1 MATETH
7 DPILPQTETGTTMA
21 GVVREAWLA
30 TAELDEVVDSDT
42 RQSAFVLVLEAML
55 RDGELGTPVAS
66 VVEADTSDD
75 SYEIVEQDD
84 LYPTPDLRTD
94 AISFYLGI
102 RAEQVPLLCTVE
114 QAEPIIQVNPDRLL
128 TDRPTPIRRHRRA
141 AAGCSDCR
149 RIGHGDR
156 RCSTRGR
163 TALPSR

>member
-7 DPILPQTETGTTMA
+7 DPMLPQTETGTTMA

-66 VVEADTSDD
+66 VVEADTSDA

-84 LYPTPDLRTD
+84 LVSHPGT
-94 AISFYLGI
+94 S
-102 RAEQVPLLCTVE
+102 
-114 QAEPIIQVNPDRLL
+114 
-128 TDRPTPIRRHRRA
+128 HRRYFLL
-141 AAGCSDCR
+141 SRDQ
-149 RIGHGDR
+149 
-156 RCSTRGR
+156 GR
-163 TALPSR
+163 TGSVCCVPSSRLNRSFR